1 MPAHIIIEL
10 MKTKDKILL
19 KQQERNNTLPIEEK
33 QFKQQQLSHQRI
45 WKWKQYISS
54 TERKELL
61 TQNPIPS
68 KNVLRNEGRNEDIL
82 RGKKTKNSCRQQIY
96 SERIAQGSSLSRKE
110 KRKNIERKTQQTKI
124 QVHATDFSLLAQ
136 FPKLCMMVKQK
147 L

>member
-1 MPAHIIIEL
+1 MPTHIIIEL

-110 KRKNIERKTQQTKI
+110 KEKTQKGR
-124 QVHATDFSLLAQ
+124 HS
-136 FPKLCMMVKQK
+136 KQK
-147 L
+147 YRYMQQIFLFLLSFLNYV